1 MAYVLRLVARPNK
14 RRLELPWPPSVN
26 GYWTPW
32 RGRMVLGPRG
42 RAYRAEVLVA
52 TQGVAGVGS
61 ARLTVLLVAR
71 PPDRRRRDL
80 DNLAKAVL
88 DGMQGPL
95 YDDDSQIDN
104 LIIRRGATTPGG
116 LVEVTLWPAVR

>member
-1 MAYVLRLVARPNK
+1 
-14 RRLELPWPPSVN
+14 
-26 GYWTPW
+26 
-32 RGRMVLGPRG
+32 MVLGPRG
-42 RAYRAEVLVA
+42 RAYRLECQAA
-52 TQGVAGVGS
+52 TQGVQSLGA
-61 ARLTVLLVAR
+61 ARLTVLLIAN

-116 LVEVTLWPAVR
+116 LVEVTLWPVVR

>member
-1 MAYVLRLVARPNK
+1 
-14 RRLELPWPPSVN
+14 
-26 GYWTPW
+26 
-32 RGRMVLGPRG
+32 MVLGPRG
-42 RAYRAEVLVA
+42 RAYRVECQVA
-52 TQGVAGVGS
+52 TRGVQSSGA
-61 ARLTVLLVAR
+61 ARLTVLLIAR

-88 DGMQGPL
+88 DGMNGVL

-116 LVEVTLWPAVR
+116 LVEVTLWPVVR